1 MPEPEKEVSGADL
14 LRASLSKPKVD
25 YSENFNEDVPPVVTE
40 EKKPE
45 VPPTVTPVVDEAKKK
60 NDLLEQEI
68 ARLRLQQETL
78 QQEMLRSQNEI
89 LKQVTAKPEVA
100 KEPELTEEQV
110 AELMQTNPIKAT
122 RYISEQVARRVRE
135 ETISELNQQEQVQIA
150 QVEFQ
155 KKQQEYA
162 GNIEKVRKENPEL
175 ADPNHRLTQI
185 VLGLETEMP
194 YLMRIPEGPIKALE
208 IAKARYEL
216 ELVKTAKTPAASE
229 EKPAEPAEQAKPA
242 TPVRE
247 TPRAAAMVGG
257 ASRGVPPTTTI
268 TLTEDQKLAARRMRL
283 TPEEYAKYTRNSG
296 FRKEEAPKRRAS
308 V

>member
-1 MPEPEKEVSGADL
+1 MPEPKKEVSGADM
-14 LRASLSKPKVD
+14 LRATLTKPKVD
-25 YSENFNEDVPPVVTE
+25 YSENFNEDVPPIVET
-40 EKKPE
+40 KKDE
-45 VPPTVTPVVDEAKKK
+45 VPPTVTAPVVDEAKKK

-89 LKQVTAKPEVA
+89 LKQVTAKPEVV

-135 ETISELNQQEQVQIA
+135 ETINELNQQEQVQIA

-229 EKPAEPAEQAKPA
+229 EKPTEPAEQAKPA

-257 ASRGVPPTTTI
+257 ASRGVPPTTGV
-268 TLTEDQKLAARRMRL
+268 TLTEEQKLAARRMRL
-283 TPEEYAKYTRNSG
+283 TPEEYAKHLKNSG
-296 FRKEEAPKRRAS
+296 FRKEEAPKRRVS

>member
-1 MPEPEKEVSGADL
+1 MTDENREVSGADL
-14 LRASLSKPKVD
+14 LRASLTKPKVD
-25 YSENFNEDVPPVVTE
+25 YTETYNDEPEVPAAE
-40 EKKPE
+40 AKPE
-45 VPPTVTPVVDEAKKK
+45 VPSTVTPVVDEAKKK

-68 ARLRLQQETL
+68 ARLRSQQEVL

-89 LKQVTAKPEVA
+89 LKQVTAKPEAA

-135 ETISELNQQEQVQIA
+135 ETINELNQQEQVQIA
-150 QVEFQ
+150 QSEFT

-208 IAKARYEL
+208 IAKSRYEL
-216 ELVKTAKTPAASE
+216 EQVKAAKAAEAPASTPTE
-229 EKPAEPAEQAKPA
+229 TAEQAKPA

-257 ASRGVPPTTTI
+257 ASRGVPPTTGI

-283 TPEEYAKYTRNSG
+283 TPEEYSKHLKNSG
-296 FRKEEAPKRRAS
+296 FRKEEVPKRRVS